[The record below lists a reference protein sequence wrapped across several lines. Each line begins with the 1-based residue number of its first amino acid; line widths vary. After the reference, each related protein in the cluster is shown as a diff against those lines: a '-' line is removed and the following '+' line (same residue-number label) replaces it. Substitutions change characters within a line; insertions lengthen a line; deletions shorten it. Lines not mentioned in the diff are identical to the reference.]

1 MRGSRQSSFMLAE
14 PPTVRLWSFD
24 ARNSGFSWA
33 ALLCGE
39 GTSGKKNGLA
49 IPAHPSKRARFSP
62 LGVPLMLVQ
71 LWPSR
76 EPPPLF
82 T

>member
-1 MRGSRQSSFMLAE
+1 M
-14 PPTVRLWSFD
+14 VRLCRSTPAILD
-24 ARNSGFSWA
+24 SAGSPSYEERVRA
-33 ALLCGE
+33 
-39 GTSGKKNGLA
+39 GKKNGLA
-49 IPAHPSKRARFSP
+49 ILAHPSKRARFSP

-71 LWPSR
+71 LWPAR